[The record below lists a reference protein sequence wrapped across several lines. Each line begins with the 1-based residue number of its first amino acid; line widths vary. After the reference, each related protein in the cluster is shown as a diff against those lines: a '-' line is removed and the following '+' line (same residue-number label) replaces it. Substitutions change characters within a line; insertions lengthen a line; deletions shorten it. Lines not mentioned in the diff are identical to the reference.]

1 MTHNRTDRMSTFDA
15 LGDERF
21 VSLTTYRRTGVPV
34 STPVWVARDGA
45 DLLVTTPAGSG
56 KVKRLRHT
64 SRVQLVPCSRSGKV
78 APDARPVEAVA
89 TLGEPDRPAVFR
101 AKYGLEYRIF
111 MLVERVFA
119 KGSRERVL
127 VRIRPEGLPR
137 DAGRCRRGAIRG
149 PCRGRLSPASST
161 SRWTR

>member
-1 MTHNRTDRMSTFDA
+1 MTRTGQTAFDA

-34 STPVWVARDGA
+34 STPVWVARDGD

-64 SRVQLVPCSRSGKV
+64 TRVELVPCSRSGKV
-78 APDARPVEAVA
+78 DPGATPVAAVA

-101 AKYGLEYRIF
+101 AKYGLEYRVF
-111 MLVERVFA
+111 MLVERIVA
-119 KGSRERVL
+119 KGNRDRVL
-127 VRIRPEGLPR
+127 VRIRPEH
-137 DAGRCRRGAIRG
+137 
-149 PCRGRLSPASST
+149 
-161 SRWTR
+161 